1 MAYTPIDRA
10 AQLRRY
16 ADIIGKTVTPMGAP
30 VTPYSNPN
38 WARLAQGLV
47 GAGFQGAAERAATRE
62 DVSNR
67 ARSANLARALYGM
80 PAIAPKLPA
89 ATGPMSWLDKT
100 LGFDAPAAP
109 TPSLPMRSI
118 DGAIN
123 QEAILQA
130 ALKVPGV
137 DPLAAMSAATTVGT
151 QTTATRQANNVRAI
165 RAHLAGGGKLSD
177 PQVTNLLGDLPIDIS
192 SLNTARA
199 VMEDGKQIG
208 VEVID
213 VFGRPTG
220 KIKYA
225 PKPLVDMG
233 SKETAKLAAK
243 QKFEG
248 TPAQLAADKAFGK
261 GLGDLRLAGGL
272 ADVEKNKQQLQDV
285 ANQLRAIVEGKSK
298 DNLTGLDVG
307 TASLSRNFM
316 AATHPK
322 ALQAL
327 EQVEEVVQRNLRVIL
342 GAQFTEKEGT
352 RLISRAYNPFLSE
365 AANLA
370 RLERLAKSM
379 SRQLDAKLAAIKHF
393 DANGTLRGFK
403 GEAPDKI
410 VSVDK
415 MMKDL
420 TEAHPIPIEKWDNR
434 YFSSFFDAKGKL
446 TKEWDTLM
454 KSEKNRV
461 RVHKRLQE
469 LGRIPKG

>member
-1 MAYTPIDRA
+1 MAYAPIDRA

-16 ADIIGKTVTPMGAP
+16 ADVIGKTVTPMDAP

-38 WARLAQGLV
+38 LGRLAQALT
-47 GAGFQGAAERAATRE
+47 GAAFQGAAERAASRE

-80 PAIAPKLPA
+80 PAVAPKVPA

-100 LGFDAPAAP
+100 LGFDAPASAAASP
-109 TPSLPMRSI
+109 LSVLNANGTP
-118 DGAIN
+118 N

-151 QTTATRQANNVRAI
+151 QEKATRQANNVRAI
-165 RAHLAGGGKLSD
+165 RAHLATGGEISD
-177 PQVTNLLGDLPIDIS
+177 PQVTKLLGDLPVDIS

-199 VMEDGKQIG
+199 VMEDGKQLA
-208 VEVID
+208 VEVIA

-233 SKETAKLAAK
+233 SKKTAELAAK

-248 TPAQLAADKAFGK
+248 TPAQRKADEAFGK
-261 GLGDLRLAGGL
+261 GLGELRLAGGL
-272 ADVEKNKQQLQDV
+272 ADVEKNKQQLQGV
-285 ANQLRAIVEGKSK
+285 VGQLRAIVEGKSK
-298 DNLTGLDVG
+298 ANLTGLDVG
-307 TASLSRNFM
+307 TASLSRNLM
-316 AATHPK
+316 AGTHPK

-365 AANLA
+365 AANLS

-379 SRQLDAKLAAIKHF
+379 SRQLDAKLAAINHF
-393 DANGTLRGFK
+393 DEKGTLRGFK
-403 GEAPDKI
+403 GLPSSGT
-410 VSVDK
+410 VSVDTMVEEVTK
-415 MMKDL
+415 G
-420 TEAHPIPIEKWDNR
+420 APIPIEKWDNN
-434 YFSSFFDAKGKL
+434 YFAGFIKSTGER
-446 TKEWDTLM
+446 TEEWNTLM
-454 KSEKNRV
+454 KSPENRT
-461 RVHKRLQE
+461 RIFKRMKE
-469 LGRIPKG
+469 LGLI